1 MPLKFRR
8 LPALLIEQ
16 GTLAGRMDWVVWGDL
31 EKRLLSNSA
40 LKVRAAILQALPL
53 LNVQIFGCVQI

>member
-1 MPLKFRR
+1 
-8 LPALLIEQ
+8 LLIEQ